1 MRNVLVVADPN
12 FETTTA
18 IEQAKRLSIADD
30 VKLHIVYFYYENL
43 RGMGS
48 KGEALKQ
55 SLLTRLNEKAKEQL
69 GQLLDGEIPF
79 SFEIVWEKNLHTWV
93 NTYAESNNPVMVM
106 KTGHRSETMF
116 YTPTDWHLIR
126 ECPAP
131 VLIVAEKKWRT
142 RSGILAAIDLQTEQ
156 KEKQRL
162 NEKILATS
170 KYLAT
175 VFDVPLHV
183 CYTPVVPDILRD
195 FGIQFLDEVE
205 EDARQDLINKINHL
219 GKTYGIPPENF
230 HVNAGKPEKVIPSTA
245 AKLHAGLVV
254 VGTIGRT
261 GITGK
266 LLGNTAEEILSLLK
280 TNVLTLKP

>member
-1 MRNVLVVADPN
+1 MRNVLVIADPN

-18 IEQAKRLSIADD
+18 IEQAQRLSIADGIT
-30 VKLHIVYFYYENL
+30 LHIVYFYYENL

-48 KGEALKQ
+48 RGSALQSSLVARLQEKAEQ
-55 SLLTRLNEKAKEQL
+55 QLKSLLT
-69 GQLLDGEIPF
+69 DEIPYT
-79 SFEIVWEKNLHTWV
+79 FEIVWEKHLHRWV
-93 NTYAESNNPVMVM
+93 NDYAQKHQPAMVL

-131 VLIVAEKKWRT
+131 VLIVAENKWRR
-142 RSGILAAIDLQTEQ
+142 RSGILAAVDLQTEQ
-156 KEKQRL
+156 VEKQHL

-170 KYLAT
+170 KYLAA

-183 CYTPVVPDILRD
+183 CYTPVVSDVLRD
-195 FGIQFLDEVE
+195 FGVQFVDEIEDNARKEIQ
-205 EDARQDLINKINHL
+205 QKIDTL
-219 GKTYGIPPENF
+219 AITYGIEPQNF
-230 HVNAGKPEKVIPSTA
+230 HIKAGKPEKVIPSTA
-245 AKLHAGLVV
+245 ASLQAGLVV
-254 VGTIGRT
+254 VGTIGRK

>member
-48 KGEALKQ
+48 KGDALKQ
-55 SLLTRLNEKAKEQL
+55 SLLIRLNEKAEAQLEQL
-69 GQLLDGEIPF
+69 LEDEIPF
-79 SFEIVWEKNLHTWV
+79 SYEIVWEKNLHTWV
-93 NTYAESNNPVMVM
+93 NSYAEKNKPAMVM

-126 ECPAP
+126 ECPAS
-131 VLIVAEKKWRT
+131 VLIVAEKKWRKQ
-142 RSGILAAIDLQTEQ
+142 SGILAAIDLQTEQ
-156 KEKQRL
+156 EEKQRL
-162 NEKILATS
+162 NEKILATA

-175 VFDVPLHV
+175 VFDVPLDV
-183 CYTPVVPDILRD
+183 CYTPVVSDILRD
-195 FGIQFLDEVE
+195 FGVQYLDEIE
-205 EDARQDLINKINHL
+205 QDARQNLQNKINHL
-219 GKTYGIPPENF
+219 GKTYGIAVENF
-230 HVNAGKPEKVIPSTA
+230 HVNAGKPEKVIPSLA
-245 AKLHAGLVV
+245 AKLHVGLVV
-254 VGTIGRT
+254 VGTIGRS